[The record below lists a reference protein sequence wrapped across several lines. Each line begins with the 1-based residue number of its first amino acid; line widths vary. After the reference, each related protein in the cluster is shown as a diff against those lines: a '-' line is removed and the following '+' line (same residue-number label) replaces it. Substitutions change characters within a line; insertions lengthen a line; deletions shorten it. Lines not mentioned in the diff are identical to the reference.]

1 MRTVEEAADRPYA
14 YIICALKCVPEI
26 STTPA
31 VLAPLISKLAATYT
45 APSPAADRPSSSSS
59 TSTGTSTNTGTTT
72 FVLLQNGIGI
82 EDDLL
87 DVLGVI
93 SAPTAVI
100 SGCCWVDTTAVDGG
114 RKIVQHGNERLVLGY
129 HRPASPAAGFSEDAA
144 KNALGE
150 LVALLRAG
158 GSVVD
163 AAPDADVAR
172 WRKVLW

>member
-1 MRTVEEAADRPYA
+1 MVRTVEEAADRTYV

-31 VLAPLISKLAATYT
+31 VLAPLISKLAAT
-45 APSPAADRPSSSSS
+45 APSPATADRPSSSSS
-59 TSTGTSTNTGTTT
+59 TSTSTTA

-129 HRPASPAAGFSEDAA
+129 HRTVSSLVGFSEDAA
-144 KNALGE
+144 KKALGE

-158 GSVVD
+158 GSVVE
-163 AAPDADVAR
+163 AAPDTDVAR